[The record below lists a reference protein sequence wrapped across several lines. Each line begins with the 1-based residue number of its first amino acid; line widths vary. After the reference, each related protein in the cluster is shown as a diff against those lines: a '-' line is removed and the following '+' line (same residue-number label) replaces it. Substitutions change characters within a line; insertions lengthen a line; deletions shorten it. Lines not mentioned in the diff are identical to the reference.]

1 MGSELERGAEWRRKH
16 NVPDRAPKA
25 PSEYSHTIYSN
36 TRSRTLKKNK
46 ERHKAFL
53 AERKA
58 EAERVQEWKKE
69 QKRKA
74 IEASRKKRKSVGDGF
89 SVAESEKKK
98 LVGSLTEE
106 EEEVVMKMRE
116 EKVRIAS

>member
-1 MGSELERGAEWRRKH
+1 M
-16 NVPDRAPKA
+16 PKRENYK
-25 PSEYSHTIYSN
+25 SEYSHTIYSN

-98 LVGSLTEE
+98 LVGTLTEE
-106 EEEVVMKMRE
+106 EKEVVMKMRE